1 MLNENSARMPNK
13 LIYLLKRLSDDW
25 YCTELCHA
33 NLKGFNNS
41 YIPLF
46 MSIGTKGI
54 SNSRLASNLS
64 ITKQAASKVI
74 KELEELNLVKSEKCS
89 TDGRS
94 MMLYLT
100 DSGIRFYEHIKNQMV
115 ELEHEYK
122 KVVGARNY
130 ENAIDVMLKLVEY
143 HEHMNRE
150 HMNKAVLN

>member
-1 MLNENSARMPNK
+1 MASRL
-13 LIYLLKRLSDDW
+13 LYLLKRLSDDW

-54 SNSRLASNLS
+54 SNSKLAANLS

-74 KELEELNLVKSEKCS
+74 KELEELELVRSEKCN

-100 DSGIRFYEHIKNQMV
+100 DEGIRFYEHIRSQMLS
-115 ELEHEYK
+115 LEKEYK
-122 KVVGARNY
+122 KVVGTKNY
-130 ENAIDVMLKLVEY
+130 ETAINVMLKLVEY
-143 HEHMNRE
+143 HQHME
-150 HMNKAVLN
+150 KAALN

>member
-1 MLNENSARMPNK
+1 MLNEDTTRMTSK
-13 LIYLLKRLSDDW
+13 LLYLLKRLSDEW
-25 YCTELCHA
+25 YCNELCHA

-54 SNSRLASNLS
+54 SNSKLASNLS

-74 KELEELNLVKSEKCS
+74 KELEELGLVRSEKCC

-100 DSGIRFYEHIKNQMV
+100 DEGISFYEHIKSQM
-115 ELEHEYK
+115 EALEQGYK
-122 KVVGARNY
+122 KEVGAKNY
-130 ENAIDVMLKLVEY
+130 ETAINVMLKLVEY
-143 HEHMNRE
+143 HEHL
-150 HMNKAVLN
+150 NKAVKV